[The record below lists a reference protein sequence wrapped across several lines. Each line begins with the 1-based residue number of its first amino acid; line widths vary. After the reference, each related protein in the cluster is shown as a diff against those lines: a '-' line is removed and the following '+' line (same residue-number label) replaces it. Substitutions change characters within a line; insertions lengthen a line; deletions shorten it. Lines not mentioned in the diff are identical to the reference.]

1 MSFRPHH
8 HVRTSA
14 VSVRKSC
21 ITRRAV
27 STWALVG
34 RYILMKSTS
43 VLLYGWR
50 CVVRNSWRARQ
61 KRTQVVCGITTNKF
75 EWWRKEYG
83 HVWLWTD
90 GHLPVRCL
98 YITHKGT
105 CRSIRRASGACIG
118 SVLPAYSIFPW
129 LQICTYV
136 LERTMCHSL
145 MRETAIR
152 LSKWCGPSK
161 LCIKTGTILYHSFG
175 LRRKMSSLV
184 TY

>member
-34 RYILMKSTS
+34 RYILMKNISS
-43 VLLYGWR
+43 A
-50 CVVRNSWRARQ
+50 VRMEVCRQ
-61 KRTQVVCGITTNKF
+61 KLLACTTKTNTSGLSQQTSLSGGGRNMDMFGCG
-75 EWWRKEYG
+75 RMA
-83 HVWLWTD
+83 
-90 GHLPVRCL
+90 
-98 YITHKGT
+98 T
-105 CRSIRRASGACIG
+105 CRSVVCTSRTRHVAPSDAQVACIG

-161 LCIKTGTILYHSFG
+161 LCIRRVPFCTTAG

>member
-34 RYILMKSTS
+34 RYILMKNISS
-43 VLLYGWR
+43 A
-50 CVVRNSWRARQ
+50 VRMEVCRQ
-61 KRTQVVCGITTNKF
+61 KLLACTTKTNTSGLWHQQTSLSGGGRNMDMFGCG
-75 EWWRKEYG
+75 RMA
-83 HVWLWTD
+83 
-90 GHLPVRCL
+90 
-98 YITHKGT
+98 T
-105 CRSIRRASGACIG
+105 CRSVVCTSRTRVHVAPSESGACIG
-118 SVLPAYSIFPW
+118 SVLPAYDIFGCKD
-129 LQICTYV
+129 LYVCTRAYHV
-136 LERTMCHSL
+136 SQFDE
-145 MRETAIR
+145 ETAIR